1 MFSDPEDSVAIT
13 ESNPTSTPC
22 VPATRPA
29 EAVFTTSRDDVVLSW
44 SRGATELFG
53 FVPRDV
59 LGKNASVLFPETHR
73 EVDALNV
80 RDALAGVVVQNS
92 VVKMCHANGQKIS
105 VLSSVLPMCG
115 RDGRIEGVVRV
126 CKDLQPFR
134 DARLALLRAAERVE
148 RIEAGDDPMLR
159 ALGAHDHGTRASD
172 LWTEGQREYVRIL
185 LDECADLA
193 KTIDELRSNLHQVE
207 RKLAGSESG
216 SRVADRS

>member
-1 MFSDPEDSVAIT
+1 VTIT
-13 ESNPTSTPC
+13 ESNPPSA
-22 VPATRPA
+22 PAAAPARPA
-29 EAVFTTSRDDVVLSW
+29 EAVFTTSRDDVILSW

-53 FVPRDV
+53 FAARDV

-134 DARLALLRAAERVE
+134 DARIALLRAAERID

-159 ALGAHDHGTRASD
+159 ALGAHEAGTRASE
-172 LWTEGQREYVRIL
+172 LWTEGQRQYVRIL
-185 LDECADLA
+185 QDECTDLA
-193 KTIDELRSNLHQVE
+193 KSIEEMRANLHLLE
-207 RKLAGSESG
+207 RKLGA
-216 SRVADRS
+216 

>member
-1 MFSDPEDSVAIT
+1 VTIT
-13 ESNPTSTPC
+13 ESNPPSA
-22 VPATRPA
+22 PAAAPARPA
-29 EAVFTTSRDDVVLSW
+29 EAVFTTSRDDVILSW

-53 FVPRDV
+53 FAARDV

-115 RDGRIEGVVRV
+115 RDERIEGVVRV

-134 DARLALLRAAERVE
+134 DARIALLRAAERID

-159 ALGAHDHGTRASD
+159 ALGAHEAGTRASE
-172 LWTEGQREYVRIL
+172 LWTEGQRQYVRIL
-185 LDECADLA
+185 QDECTDLA
-193 KTIDELRSNLHQVE
+193 KSIEEMRANLHLLE
-207 RKLAGSESG
+207 RKLGA
-216 SRVADRS
+216 

>member
-1 MFSDPEDSVAIT
+1 MTIT
-13 ESNPTSTPC
+13 ESNPPSA
-22 VPATRPA
+22 PAAAPARPA
-29 EAVFTTSRDDVVLSW
+29 EAVFTTSRDDVILSW

-53 FVPRDV
+53 FAARDV

-134 DARLALLRAAERVE
+134 DARIALLRAAERID

-159 ALGAHDHGTRASD
+159 ALGAHEAGTRASE
-172 LWTEGQREYVRIL
+172 LWTEGQRQYVRIL
-185 LDECADLA
+185 QDECTDLA
-193 KTIDELRSNLHQVE
+193 KSIEEMRANLHLLE
-207 RKLAGSESG
+207 RKLGA
-216 SRVADRS
+216 

>member
-1 MFSDPEDSVAIT
+1 MTIT
-13 ESNPTSTPC
+13 ESNPTSA
-22 VPATRPA
+22 PAAAPARPA
-29 EAVFTTSRDDVVLSW
+29 EAVFTTSRDDVILSW

-53 FVPRDV
+53 FAARDV

-134 DARLALLRAAERVE
+134 DARIALLRAAERID

-159 ALGAHDHGTRASD
+159 ALGAHEAGTRASE
-172 LWTEGQREYVRIL
+172 LWTEGQRQYVRIL
-185 LDECADLA
+185 QDECTDLA
-193 KTIDELRSNLHQVE
+193 KSIEEMRANLHLLE
-207 RKLAGSESG
+207 RKLGA
-216 SRVADRS
+216 

>member
-1 MFSDPEDSVAIT
+1 VTIT
-13 ESNPTSTPC
+13 ESNPPSA
-22 VPATRPA
+22 PAAASARPA
-29 EAVFTTSRDDVVLSW
+29 EAVFTTSRDDVILSW

-53 FVPRDV
+53 FAARDV

-134 DARLALLRAAERVE
+134 DARIALLRAAERID

-159 ALGAHDHGTRASD
+159 ALGAHEAGTRASE
-172 LWTEGQREYVRIL
+172 LWTEGQRQYVRIL
-185 LDECADLA
+185 QDECTDLA
-193 KTIDELRSNLHQVE
+193 KSIEEMRANLHLLE
-207 RKLAGSESG
+207 RKLGA
-216 SRVADRS
+216 

>member
-1 MFSDPEDSVAIT
+1 MTIT
-13 ESNPTSTPC
+13 ESNPPSA
-22 VPATRPA
+22 PAAASARPA
-29 EAVFTTSRDDVVLSW
+29 EAVFTTSRDDVILSW

-53 FVPRDV
+53 FAARDV

-134 DARLALLRAAERVE
+134 DARIALLRAAERID

-159 ALGAHDHGTRASD
+159 ALGAHEAGTRASE
-172 LWTEGQREYVRIL
+172 LWTEGQRQYVRIL
-185 LDECADLA
+185 QDECTDLA
-193 KTIDELRSNLHQVE
+193 KSIEEMRANLHLLE
-207 RKLAGSESG
+207 RKLGA
-216 SRVADRS
+216 

>member
-1 MFSDPEDSVAIT
+1 MTIT
-13 ESNPTSTPC
+13 ESNSTSTQP

-53 FVPRDV
+53 FAARDV

-80 RDALAGVVVQNS
+80 RDALAGVVVHNS
-92 VVKMCHANGQKIS
+92 VVKMCHANGHRIS

-115 RDGRIEGVVRV
+115 RDGRVEGVVRV

-134 DARLALLRAAERVE
+134 DARSALLRAAERVD
-148 RIEAGDDPMLR
+148 RIESGDDPMLR
-159 ALGAHDHGTRASD
+159 ALGAHEEGTRASE
-172 LWTEGQREYVRIL
+172 LWAEGQRQYVRIL
-185 LDECADLA
+185 LDECADL
-193 KTIDELRSNLHQVE
+193 TRSIDELRANLHQIE
-207 RKLAGSESG
+207 RRLAH
-216 SRVADRS
+216 